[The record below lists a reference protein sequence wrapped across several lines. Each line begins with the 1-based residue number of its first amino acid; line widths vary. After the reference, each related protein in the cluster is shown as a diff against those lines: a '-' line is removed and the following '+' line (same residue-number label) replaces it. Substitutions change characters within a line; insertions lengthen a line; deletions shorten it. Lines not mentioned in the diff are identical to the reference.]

1 VKTVAAFLIILC
13 LFISCNSKD
22 SVSAPIDHQ
31 NKMSHYEKFT
41 IGSKI
46 RNGDIGE
53 DREWKEVVF
62 INGIGTISWNDG
74 EQILPVF

>member
-1 VKTVAAFLIILC
+1 
-13 LFISCNSKD
+13 
-22 SVSAPIDHQ
+22 
-31 NKMSHYEKFT
+31 MSHYEKFT

-74 EQILPVF
+74 R